1 MLLVV
6 DVKPESECQEIGYN
20 DILVIMIHTLCNATI
35 VITRVYRRN
44 LSKAPTLIGAQS
56 LFQNYLHRSVN
67 RLIRLSTEID
77 IGL

>member
-1 MLLVV
+1 MPRMSRKLSYSNICCITICLLR
-6 DVKPESECQEIGYN
+6 
-20 DILVIMIHTLCNATI
+20 NATI

-44 LSKAPTLIGAQS
+44 FSKAPTLIGAQS